1 MAILIGIRLSR
12 SEVEFGLF
20 FLIAIPDCN
29 APAGGVRG
37 WQLVVCVG
45 AVSRPRYIDRDTGRR
60 LETPPT
66 AGCGCGFRRSG
77 LPAAIKKSR
86 NNSTWSAPETPPTKT
101 ECRSVPMCPV
111 RSRPGDASYENRM
124 LVRADMLG
132 TSRPGDRAY
141 ENRMLVRADAPGPFA
156 AWRPL
161 LRHTRIRG
169 SGKGMTR
176 SRAIGAMQRPCRAPG
191 RGGCA
196 ALIHPTDSRLHL
208 VFRCGSGRGLLF
220 EDDDVAPAPAAD
232 FQGQFAPAADR
243 ELAAQVAQV
252 AHGFAIDGHD
262 EVALA
267 KAGFPGRG
275 IAAHVL
281 DHRAADAALGV
292 SVGHAHQHH
301 AFQPVVQALSG
312 DARIQV
318 LGKHCTGFARLAVS
332 QVFDDHFAADRQQAF
347 DVAQLL
353 TARHRA
359 TIEPDDDIAGPEPG
373 FVGRTVGLDL
383 GDHRAVELIDV
394 QCAPELAVEVL
405 DFHAKAAAAHFTV
418 LHH

>member
-77 LPAAIKKSR
+77 LQAAIKKSR
-86 NNSTWSAPETPPTKT
+86 KNSTWSAPETPPTKT

-161 LRHTRIRG
+161 LRHTGIRG

-208 VFRCGSGRGLLF
+208 VFRCGSGRGLFL
-220 EDDDVAPAPAAD
+220 EHHDVAPAAAAD
-232 FQGQFAPAADR
+232 LEGELAPTPDR
-243 ELAAQVAQV
+243 ELAAKVAEV
-252 AHGFAIDGHD
+252 AHVFAVDGND
-262 EVALA
+262 QVTFAQ
-267 KAGFPGRG
+267 AGFPGRRV
-275 IAAHVL
+275 AAHFL
-281 DHRAADAALGV
+281 DHRAADAALGIA
-292 SVGHAHQHH
+292 VGHAHQHN
-301 AFQPVVQALSG
+301 ALQPIVQALPG
-312 DARIQV
+312 DARVQV
-318 LGKHCTGFARLAVS
+318 LRQRCAGFARLAVS
-332 QVFDDHFAADRQQAF
+332 QVFDDHLATDRKQALY
-347 DVAQLL
+347 VAQLL
-353 TARHRA
+353 TALHHA
-359 TIEPDDDIAGPEPG
+359 AVEPDDDVAGLQPG
-373 FVGRTVGLDL
+373 FIGGAVGLDP
-383 GDHRAVELIDV
+383 GHYGAVELGHV
-394 QCAPELAVEVL
+394 QRAAQFTVQILHVDAET
-405 DFHAKAAAAHFTV
+405 AAADFTV
-418 LHH
+418 LD